1 MDNIWPEIGKK
12 VRLIPKLYEQE
23 FNQLIIWRNGHIL
36 LCLLPAP
43 NSTACGSKSNRK
55 VDFFSVTTHIK
66 SYGKKN
72 LFQQGIITRMR
83 TFFNIY
89 LWHGTCVHNIAYKSV
104 MTRKYILK
112 NKSRDSR
119 MNCKNK
125 DAKKDNQPH

>member
-1 MDNIWPEIGKK
+1 MDNIWPEIGKE
-12 VRLIPKLYEQE
+12 VRLIPKCMSRS
-23 FNQLIIWRNGHIL
+23 LISW
-36 LCLLPAP
+36 
-43 NSTACGSKSNRK
+43 
-55 VDFFSVTTHIK
+55 
-66 SYGKKN
+66 SYGEMDIFYCVSYLLQTQQHVGQKVTEKSIFSQSQHTLKVMGKN
-72 LFQQGIITRMR
+72 LFQQSIITRMR